1 MMPIPV
7 STHRNP
13 IRNAFSLRK
22 SPLSFFEKIARE
34 GDVLLVPVALEKFVV
49 ISDPAIA
56 RSVLLKEEHSRQHN
70 LEVPL
75 IQSIL
80 GEGALTTDGTAWE
93 LARRASGP
101 PLAPRAV
108 EGMREVLDRV
118 VAARLDALPAKGPIF
133 PEMTALTVRV
143 TVEALLGL
151 PMSDSEARK
160 LADEVLFAQAYLFFW
175 LGASLKGVPKL
186 PTSNNRRFYSAVG
199 GLEALVAAV
208 MQEAPRT
215 SFTQHLSRLRTPE
228 GIPLSPQQQRD
239 QLLTMLVAA
248 PENTATS
255 LSWTL
260 HLLSTHPDIQTRLR
274 SEEPGSPYWKAVLKE
289 SMRLYPGAPYLDRRV
304 QTPSHIGDHTVPA
317 GALLLISPYVI
328 QRDPRFW
335 VDPEVF
341 RPERFLEDP
350 DPTAWLAFGAG
361 PRRCVGEHLAMAI
374 LQTALPAILHR
385 FEVLPVAGYTAAIDP
400 VINLRPK
407 QGLPLELRVTTLK
420 R

>member
-1 MMPIPV
+1 MIPVPV
-7 STHRNP
+7 STRRNP
-13 IRNAFSLRK
+13 IRNAFSLRT
-22 SPLSFFEKIARE
+22 SPLSFFEKIAKE
-34 GDVLLVPVALEKFVV
+34 GDILLVPVALEKFVV

-56 RSVLLKEEHSRQHN
+56 RSVLLKEDHSRQQN

-80 GEGALTTDGTAWE
+80 GEGALTTDGAAWE

-101 PLAPRAV
+101 PLAPKAV
-108 EGMREVLDRV
+108 EGMQAVLDRV
-118 VAARLDALPAKGPIF
+118 VAARLDTLENHGERPIF

-151 PMSDSEARK
+151 SMSDAEARQ

-175 LGASLKGVPKL
+175 LGGSLRGVPKV
-186 PTSNNRRFYSAVG
+186 PTANNRRFYRAVG

-208 MQEAPRT
+208 MREAPRT
-215 SFTQHLSRLRTPE
+215 SFTQHLSRLRTVD
-228 GIPLSPQQQRD
+228 GTPLSPRQQRD

-260 HLLSTHPDIQTRLR
+260 HLLSTHPKIQTRLR
-274 SEEPGSPYWKAVLKE
+274 TEAPGSSFWKAVLKE

-304 QTPSHIGDHTVPA
+304 QMPSDIGGYTVPS
-317 GALLLISPYVI
+317 GALLFISPYVI

-335 VDPEVF
+335 VEPETF

-350 DPTAWLAFGAG
+350 DPKAWLAFGAG

-374 LQTALPAILHR
+374 LQTALPAILSR

-407 QGLPLELRVTTLK
+407 QGLPLGLRRLMS
-420 R
+420 